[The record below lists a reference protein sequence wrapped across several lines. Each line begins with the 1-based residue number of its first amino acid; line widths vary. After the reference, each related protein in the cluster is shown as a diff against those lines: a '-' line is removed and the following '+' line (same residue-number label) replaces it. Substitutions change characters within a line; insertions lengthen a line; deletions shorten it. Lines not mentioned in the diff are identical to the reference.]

1 MSWDSSSESLLQ
13 NLCKGYAD
21 KGFDVFASI
30 MAEAEW

>member
-1 MSWDSSSESLLQ
+1 MFWSSIRESLLQ

-30 MAEAEW
+30 MAEA